1 MKLVLDILRVLFP
14 ILLLLGGGS
23 SVSAAP
29 VAALAQGELRITL
42 YDEPCA
48 IKAPSNLKYRA
59 TWVKGSEKFEGCHS
73 LFIGPI
79 IAIYFDDDT
88 VAVIPAVLFRPVEE
102 T

>member
-14 ILLLLGGGS
+14 ILLLLGSG

-29 VAALAQGELRITL
+29 VAALAQGELRIIL

-48 IKAPSNLKYRA
+48 IKAPSNLQYRA

-73 LFIGPI
+73 LFSGPI
-79 IAIYFDDDT
+79 VAIYFDDDT
-88 VAVIPAVLFRPVEE
+88 VAVVPAVLFRPVEGI
-102 T
+102 